1 MNHPSVSCSGLA
13 VVPNPVL
20 QHPHVVL
27 ISLNW
32 ARDKDPRLP
41 LGHASLLAT
50 LKAAGRSVDS
60 LVFAVN
66 DGLAADDI
74 AARIL
79 EIKDRQSGRVVDL
92 GIGAYVWGEP
102 TIQALLPEL
111 RRRGFGGRII
121 LGGPQI
127 SFMESG
133 FEEKYPDADIFVR
146 GSGEEALLAINSSI
160 EPITL
165 AGVLYAGCT
174 SQVTSAASNLE
185 ALPSPWLG
193 HDWEKEP
200 LKFVRLETMRGCPYS
215 CSFCQHRAPKQGP
228 RLNYL
233 AASRIMQEIDLFCR
247 KEVESVAVLDPI
259 FNVSP
264 VASEVLKAFVERGF
278 RGRISLQCRAERITT
293 EFLAAASQLNVTL
306 EFGLQTIHAAEST
319 AVNRHNK
326 IAEVD
331 RALSEVRR
339 LGIHHEVSLI
349 FGLPNQT
356 LASFQQTVEW
366 CLNRHVPVIKA
377 FPLMLLRGTQLELD
391 APRWN
396 LKQSKDAIPIVVS
409 STTFDESDWKEMNA
423 ISAALRL
430 SEGHHPKSIDGL
442 TAGLVST
449 GDVHRWSPLG

>member
-1 MNHPSVSCSGLA
+1 MNHQSVSCSGLA
-13 VVPNPVL
+13 VAPNPVL
-20 QHPHVVL
+20 HYPHVVL
-27 ISLNW
+27 LSLNW

-50 LKAAGRSVDS
+50 LKTAGRSVDS

-66 DGLAADDI
+66 DGLAADDV

-79 EIKDRQSGRVVDL
+79 EIKDRQSGRAVDL

-102 TIQALLPEL
+102 SIQALLPEL

-160 EPITL
+160 EPISL
-165 AGVLYAGCT
+165 AGVLYAGRI

-185 ALPSPWLG
+185 ALPSPWLS
-193 HDWEKEP
+193 HDWENEP
-200 LKFVRLETMRGCPYS
+200 LKFVRFETMRGCPYS

-233 AASRIMQEIDLFCR
+233 AASRIMQEIDLFCTH
-247 KEVESVAVLDPI
+247 KVESVAVLDPI

-264 VASEVLKAFVERGF
+264 VASEVLTAFVERGF
-278 RGRISLQCRAERITT
+278 RGRISLQCRAEQITT

-326 IAEVD
+326 IGDVD

-366 CLNRHVPVIKA
+366 CLVRRVPVIKA

-409 STTFDESDWKEMNA
+409 STTFDESEWEEMNA

-430 SEGHHPKSIDGL
+430 SEGHHPESLDGL

-449 GDVHRWSPLG
+449 GDVRRWSPPG